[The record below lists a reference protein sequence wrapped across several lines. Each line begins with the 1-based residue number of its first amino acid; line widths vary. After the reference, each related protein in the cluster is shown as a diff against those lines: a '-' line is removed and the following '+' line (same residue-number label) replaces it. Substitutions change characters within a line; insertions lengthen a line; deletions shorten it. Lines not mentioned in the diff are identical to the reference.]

1 MIHFTLE
8 ALLQVAERAIDAQV
22 AVRDHG
28 LLESAVARPRA
39 SVFGEDAYPDL
50 QSKAAALLLSICT
63 NQALVDGNM
72 RLALAATIVML
83 GINGWTLTFTNDQ
96 AYDLII
102 DAAAGRTLEVS
113 DVALRLR
120 EGSSP
125 ISVISLREQSH

>member
-1 MIHFTLE
+1 M
-8 ALLQVAERAIDAQV
+8 
-22 AVRDHG
+22 
-28 LLESAVARPRA
+28 
-39 SVFGEDAYPDL
+39 
-50 QSKAAALLLSICT
+50 LSICK
-63 NQALVDGNM
+63 NQALVDGNK

-102 DAAAGRTLEVS
+102 DAAAGKTLEVS